1 MSDKDIKSLDEL
13 WDDKSSDSSLF
24 GELPF
29 EMLSFGED
37 APIALID
44 GDSLLY
50 YEMNKPTLEDAI
62 KGLNDRIISILA
74 CCETCNFVGF
84 LTIGKCFRYDVAKTR
99 PYKHNRKGGSKPPIF
114 YALKEYIQQAW
125 KFRYVK

>member
-50 YEMNKPTLEDAI
+50 YEMN
-62 KGLNDRIISILA
+62 
-74 CCETCNFVGF
+74 
-84 LTIGKCFRYDVAKTR
+84 
-99 PYKHNRKGGSKPPIF
+99 
-114 YALKEYIQQAW
+114 
-125 KFRYVK
+125 